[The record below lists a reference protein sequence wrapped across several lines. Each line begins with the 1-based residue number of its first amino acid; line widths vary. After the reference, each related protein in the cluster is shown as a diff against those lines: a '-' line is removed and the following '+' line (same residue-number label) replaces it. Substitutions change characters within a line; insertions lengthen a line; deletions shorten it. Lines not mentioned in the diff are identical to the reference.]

1 MSRLF
6 FGLFLI
12 ITPSISALAADM
24 FTVEYDCKHTISK
37 EKNGIACSIEKK
49 WSGGYWLIVR
59 IYSHSTDSKDQKD
72 RRHYVES
79 ILYQNFGVMGGYGI
93 QQRIISLKTGKR
105 MEQNC
110 FPDKYHREEQYCNNW
125 EPAIHNWE

>member
-1 MSRLF
+1 
-6 FGLFLI
+6 
-12 ITPSISALAADM
+12 M